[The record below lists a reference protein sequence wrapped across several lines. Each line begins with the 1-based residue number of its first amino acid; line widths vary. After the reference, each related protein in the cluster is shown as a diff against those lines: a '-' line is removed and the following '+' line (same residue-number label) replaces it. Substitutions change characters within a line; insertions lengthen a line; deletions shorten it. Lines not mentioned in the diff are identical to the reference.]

1 MFNSL
6 TEKLTGVFNRLR
18 GKGTLRE
25 QDVTEAL
32 REVRLAL
39 LEADVNFRVVKDLV
53 ARIKERAVGS
63 EVLESLTPGQHVV
76 KIVNEELCAVLGE
89 DESQINYASRPPTV
103 ILMVGLQGSG
113 KTTTCGKLANLVR
126 RQGRRPFLVACDI
139 YRPAAI
145 RQLQVVGEGVKVPV
159 HADLDQRDVVRIAQ
173 DGLRA
178 AQAAQCDVVIV
189 DTAGRLHVDEEMM
202 AEVERL
208 ARTLNPTETLLVLDS
223 MTGQD
228 AVNVATQFT
237 ERLPVSGFVLTKLD
251 GDTRGGAAISIRAVT
266 GKPIKFA
273 GIGEKSDALEP
284 FHPDRMAS
292 RILGMGDI
300 LSIIEKA
307 QAAVDEKAALEFE
320 KKIRANQF
328 DLELFLNQL
337 QQVRKLGPL
346 DQILAALPG
355 FGGSKMPTPEVD
367 ERELNRFQAIIQ
379 SMTLEERRDPSIL
392 NGSRRRRIA
401 RGSGTSVQQVNQ
413 LLKQFEQMRQMFT
426 TLNKMKPPRAAGGGN
441 GLLNIRKPPL
451 GGGPSGNKG
460 GGGGGFLGRL
470 PFKK

>member
-6 TEKLTGVFNRLR
+6 AQKLQGVFGRLR

-25 QDVTEAL
+25 QDVSDAL

-53 ARIKERAVGS
+53 ARIKERAVGV
-63 EVLESLTPGQHVV
+63 EVLESLTPAQQVI

-89 DESQINYASRPPTV
+89 DESRIQYASRPPSV

-113 KTTTCGKLANLVR
+113 KTTTCGKLAALVR
-126 RQGRRPFLVACDI
+126 RQGRRPMMVACDI

-159 HADLDQRDVVRIAQ
+159 HADTDSRDVVKIAQ

-202 AEVERL
+202 GEVERL
-208 ARTLNPTETLLVLDS
+208 ATTLQPSETFLVLDS

-237 ERLPVSGFVLTKLD
+237 ERLNVTGFVLTKLD

-266 GKPIKFA
+266 GKPIKFV
-273 GIGEKSDALEP
+273 GVGEKADALEP

-292 RILGMGDI
+292 RILGMGDV
-300 LSIIEKA
+300 LSLIERA
-307 QAAVDEKAALEFE
+307 QSAVDEKSALELE
-320 KKIRANQF
+320 KKLRANKF
-328 DLELFLNQL
+328 DLDDFLSQMV
-337 QQVRKLGPL
+337 QVRKMGPL
-346 DQILAALPG
+346 DQLLAALPG
-355 FGGSKMPTPEVD
+355 FSGADVQID
-367 ERELNRFQAIIQ
+367 EKGLNRTQAIIQ
-379 SMTLEERRDPSIL
+379 SMTRQERRDPEIL

-401 RGSGTSVQQVNQ
+401 RGSGTSVQEVNQ
-413 LLKQFEQMRQMFT
+413 LLKQFNEMRHMFSAFSKQKHGKKR
-426 TLNKMKPPRAAGGGN
+426 LP
-441 GLLNIRKPPL
+441 
-451 GGGPSGNKG
+451 GPM
-460 GGGGGFLGRL
+460 GRL
-470 PFKK
+470 PFMR

>member
-1 MFNSL
+1 VFNSL
-6 TEKLTGVFNRLR
+6 TEKLQGVFQRLR

-25 QDVTEAL
+25 QDVAEAL

-53 ARIKERAVGS
+53 ARIKERAVGV
-63 EVLESLTPGQHVV
+63 EVLESLTPAQMVIS
-76 KIVNEELCAVLGE
+76 IVNEELCAVLGE
-89 DESQINYASRPPTV
+89 DESRINYASRPPSV

-113 KTTTCGKLANLVR
+113 KTTTCAKLATLVR
-126 RQGRRPFLVACDI
+126 RQGRRPMLAACDI

-159 HADLDQRDVVRIAQ
+159 YADTESRDVVRIAQ
-173 DGLRA
+173 DAARA
-178 AQAAQCDVVIV
+178 AHEQQCDVLIV

-208 ARTLNPTETLLVLDS
+208 EKAMQPSETLLVLDA

-237 ERLPVSGFVLTKLD
+237 DRLNVSGFVLTKLD

-284 FHPDRMAS
+284 FHPERMAS
-292 RILGMGDI
+292 RILGMGDV

-307 QAAVDEKAALEFE
+307 QAAVDEKAAMELER
-320 KKIRANQF
+320 KIRANRF
-328 DLELFLNQL
+328 DLEDFLSQL
-337 QQVRKLGPL
+337 LQVRKMGPL
-346 DQILAALPG
+346 DQILGALPF
-355 FGGSKMPTPEVD
+355 FGGANGPAPEVD
-367 ERELNRFQAIIQ
+367 EKELNRFQAIIQ
-379 SMTLEERRDPSIL
+379 SMTKEERRDPAIL

-413 LLKQFEQMRQMFT
+413 LLNQFNEMRRMFT
-426 TLNKMKPPRAAGGGN
+426 QINQIQSGKKKLRGG
-441 GLLNIRKPPL
+441 
-451 GGGPSGNKG
+451 
-460 GGGGGFLGRL
+460 LGRML
-470 PFKK
+470 MR